1 MNSFEYLEELLQKEL
16 KPQEGLPEPV
26 FEFVSS
32 VTPMVNVDLL
42 VRDKDGRILLAWR
55 EDKFSGKVW
64 HIPGGI
70 IRFQESME
78 TRIHKVAQQELGAD
92 VRWNGQILAVN
103 ELMSEHQERGHFISF
118 LVECELAEFERLK
131 VLEKIEEDRIA
142 GELYWFLKCP
152 CHFIPCQKDIY
163 GKYFMER

>member
-1 MNSFEYLEELLQKEL
+1 MNSFEYLEELLHKEL

-78 TRIHKVAQQELGAD
+78 TRIHKVAQQELGAEIG
-92 VRWNGQILAVN
+92 RA
-103 ELMSEHQERGHFISF
+103 SCRER
-118 LVECELAEFERLK
+118 V
-131 VLEKIEEDRIA
+131 
-142 GELYWFLKCP
+142 
-152 CHFIPCQKDIY
+152 
-163 GKYFMER
+163 